1 LTSPRDSNFQ
11 LTQKPACHRDK
22 ENFSHRKIY
31 NPSSDFICEEA
42 LLHVLLPLQTMA
54 CALHVPHL
62 IKQQTRVEWRWEG
75 REDRKDVDNHDN
87 EQSKAFEIMGYLL
100 DMNM

>member
-1 LTSPRDSNFQ
+1 
-11 LTQKPACHRDK
+11 
-22 ENFSHRKIY
+22 
-31 NPSSDFICEEA
+31 
-42 LLHVLLPLQTMA
+42 MA

-62 IKQQTRVEWRWEG
+62 IKQQTPVEWSWEG